1 MKKLLLI
8 ILLGFTATFS
18 FAQAKVNDELKGL
31 ISQSFTY
38 FPKVKEVENTV
49 TTAQQKIL
57 LTEIA
62 KSPNVNY
69 EASYTFVEPKIVLPF
84 PLGPGGSTINFQF
97 SPVHNLATDVNASY
111 VLFDFGRIKANVT
124 RSKDDLKYAQHS
136 VEFVKNQLASQ
147 VSNIYYNIVYLK
159 EAIAIQDS
167 VLQFLEDNR
176 IITENKLKNGDAL
189 KIDLLNILSSYDA
202 EENRKVD
209 LQNNLDKQ
217 LNLMEYTTGIR
228 KNTGKAFDFDV
239 TLADADAAFGTAQA
253 NNVDFLLAKDKIKQ
267 SQSDLGIAKLGN
279 KPTVDLHAAG
289 GFKNGYVP
297 DVNEIKFNYYAGVSF
312 AVPIYN
318 GGKTKQQVKLQEN
331 LIRQNELNVESLNSN
346 YKKDINQAIT
356 DIKSNYERIRNTK
369 GQIEQ
374 AKVAQE
380 LAATRFKN
388 GVGTNLEL
396 TNASTNVQ
404 RAALTKLQYEYQ
416 LCIAKLELARL
427 MGYQYW

>member
-147 VSNIYYNIVYLK
+147 VSNIYYNIV
-159 EAIAIQDS
+159 
-167 VLQFLEDNR
+167 
-176 IITENKLKNGDAL
+176 
-189 KIDLLNILSSYDA
+189 
-202 EENRKVD
+202 
-209 LQNNLDKQ
+209 
-217 LNLMEYTTGIR
+217 
-228 KNTGKAFDFDV
+228 
-239 TLADADAAFGTAQA
+239 
-253 NNVDFLLAKDKIKQ
+253 
-267 SQSDLGIAKLGN
+267 
-279 KPTVDLHAAG
+279 
-289 GFKNGYVP
+289 
-297 DVNEIKFNYYAGVSF
+297 
-312 AVPIYN
+312 
-318 GGKTKQQVKLQEN
+318 
-331 LIRQNELNVESLNSN
+331 
-346 YKKDINQAIT
+346 
-356 DIKSNYERIRNTK
+356 
-369 GQIEQ
+369 
-374 AKVAQE
+374 
-380 LAATRFKN
+380 
-388 GVGTNLEL
+388 
-396 TNASTNVQ
+396 
-404 RAALTKLQYEYQ
+404 
-416 LCIAKLELARL
+416 
-427 MGYQYW
+427 

>member
-1 MKKLLLI
+1 MKKILLI

-18 FAQAKVNDELKGL
+18 FAQAKVNDELKVL

-49 TTAQQKIL
+49 VTAQQKIL

-62 KSPNVNY
+62 KAPNVNY
-69 EASYTFVEPKIVLPF
+69 EASYTFVEPKIVIPF
-84 PLGPGGSTINFQF
+84 PLGPGGSLVNFQF
-97 SPVHNLATDVNASY
+97 APVHNVATDVNANY
-111 VLFDFGRIKANVT
+111 ALFDFGRIKANVT
-124 RSKDDLKYAQHS
+124 RSKDDLKYAQHN

-217 LNLMEYTTGIR
+217 LNLLEYTTGIR
-228 KNTGKAFDFDV
+228 KNAGKAFDFDV
-239 TLADADAAFGTAQA
+239 TLADADAAFSTAQA

-267 SQSDLGIAKLGN
+267 SASDLGIAKLGN
-279 KPTVDLHAAG
+279 KPSVDLRAAG
-289 GFKNGYVP
+289 GFKNGYIP
-297 DVNEIKFNYYAGVSF
+297 DVNEIKFNYYAGISF
-312 AVPIYN
+312 SVPIYN

-346 YKKDINQAIT
+346 YKKDINQALT